1 MHLQLEADL
10 TWRGLVHDGRSEA
23 GDDVAGATALRG
35 HQDDL
40 RNELRLCRLELAA
53 VREENERLKEAE
65 AQGRRGGKRAQ
76 REATTLA
83 KALARVLYRELQA
96 AVEGPRWRRV
106 GRGPRVSQA
115 EWHQVLLIH
124 RSDQFKPEW
133 YLRNHLTVARQGIEP
148 ALHFLRYGVVEGLD
162 PGPEFDVK
170 AYLDEH
176 PEVRASGENP
186 LIHALTREVAP

>member
-1 MHLQLEADL
+1 MD
-10 TWRGLVHDGRSEA
+10 DGRS
-23 GDDVAGATALRG
+23 DDVEREGASPHLQETLRE
-35 HQDDL
+35 D
-40 RNELRLCRLELAA
+40 LRLCRLELAR
-53 VREENERLKEAE
+53 VRAENERLKEAQ
-65 AQGRRGGKRAQ
+65 AHGLRGGKRAQ

-96 AVEGPRWRRV
+96 GVAGPRWRRKENA
-106 GRGPRVSQA
+106 PRVTQA

-124 RSDQFKPEW
+124 RSGHFKPEW

-148 ALHFLRYGVVEGLD
+148 ALHFLRYGVVEGLN

-176 PEVRASGENP
+176 PELRESGENP
-186 LIHALTREVAP
+186 VIHALTREVSP